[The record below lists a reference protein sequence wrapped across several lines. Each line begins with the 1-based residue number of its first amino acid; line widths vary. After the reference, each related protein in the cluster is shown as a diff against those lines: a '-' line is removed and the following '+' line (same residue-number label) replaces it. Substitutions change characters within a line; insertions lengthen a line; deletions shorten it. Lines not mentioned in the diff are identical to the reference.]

1 MNCRSILIDTLSR
14 LSALDPASVDAL
26 TSVAIERL
34 RQVEDES
41 WTPEHDDAHARGELA
56 QAGAVYLRIAASENY
71 VVRTDYLVDREEQP
85 AGWPWHAK
93 AFKPKNRRSDVVR
106 GTALGLAELARLIRA
121 LQREGIAP

>member
-1 MNCRSILIDTLSR
+1 MN
-14 LSALDPASVDAL
+14 DAL

-34 RQVEDES
+34 RQVEEEG
-41 WTPEHDDAHARGELA
+41 WTPDHDDDAHSQGEMA

-71 VVRTDYLVDREEQP
+71 VGRTDYLVDRGEAP
-85 AGWPWHAK
+85 AGWPWRAK
-93 AFKPKNRRSDVVR
+93 DFNPKNRRSDVMR